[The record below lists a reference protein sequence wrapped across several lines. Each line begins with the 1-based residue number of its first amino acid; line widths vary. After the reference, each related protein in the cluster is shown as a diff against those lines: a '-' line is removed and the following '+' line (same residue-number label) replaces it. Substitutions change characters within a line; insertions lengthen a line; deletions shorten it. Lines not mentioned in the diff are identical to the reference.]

1 MLLEAIG
8 AGKDLGRVHEIA
20 SILVRCGFGGLV
32 RRLGLGHALEQAGKK
47 LHWKY
52 AEETAVLEPHQ
63 RARHALEKLGPTFV
77 KLGQLLAT
85 RVDLFPPEW
94 IAEFE
99 LLQDAAP
106 PLDFEDL
113 RAQLEEDLGGSPE
126 EIFAEFDTE
135 ALAAASIAQV
145 HRARLHDGTQ
155 VIVKIRRPGIRRTV
169 EADLRLMKRLARIV
183 TRENPETQRFRPE
196 EVVHQFILSLRRELD
211 LADECR
217 NALRVAESLAAH
229 EHIVVPKVYWQW
241 TGERVNVQ
249 EYIDGIPGRDLT
261 AFEAAGLD
269 RRLIASRGASAVL
282 RMVLVDGFFHADPHP
297 GNIFFLRDNRIALI
311 DFGMTGHLAEDRRF
325 QVIDLLHGMVERDT
339 ARVCEVLL
347 EWSNNASAPSERLV
361 ADICAFLDQYH
372 GLALGQVNLPAMI
385 RDMMAMLRDNR
396 LMLPADLSM
405 MFKVFLTLDGFCRQL
420 NPDFD
425 LIAEARPFVRHAMIM
440 RYTPAEMARRG
451 WHGLSGMI
459 DLLTGLPRDL
469 RRLVRAARGGALR
482 VHIQVDELEHFG
494 ERLDS
499 AVSRLTIGMITA
511 AFIIGTSIMLSV
523 TGDTDYLAMS
533 ILAGLGFSLAALGG
547 VWVLLSIWRGR
558 R

>member
-1 MLLEAIG
+1 MFLEAIG

-20 SILVRCGFGGLV
+20 SVLVGCGFGDLV
-32 RRLGLGHALEQAGKK
+32 RRLGLGHALEKAGKA

-52 AEETAVLEPHQ
+52 AEETAALQPHQ

-77 KLGQLLAT
+77 KLGQVLAT

-106 PLDFEDL
+106 PLEFEQL
-113 RAQLEEDLGGSPE
+113 RAQLEEDLGGAPE
-126 EIFAEFDTE
+126 EIFAEFDSE
-135 ALAAASIAQV
+135 PLAAASIAQV
-145 HRARLHDGTQ
+145 HRARLSDGAR
-155 VIVKIRRPGIRRTV
+155 VIVKIRRPGIKKVV
-169 EADLRLMKRLARIV
+169 EADLRLMQRLAQIA
-183 TRENPETQRFRPE
+183 TAENPEAQRFRPD
-196 EVVHQFILSLRRELD
+196 EVVHQFALALRRELD
-211 LADECR
+211 LAHECR
-217 NALRVAESLAAH
+217 NAVRVAESLRDH
-229 EHIVVPKVYWQW
+229 EHIVVPKIYWEW

-249 EYIDGIPGRDLT
+249 EYIEGIPGRDMA

-311 DFGMTGHLAEDRRF
+311 DFGMTGHLTEERRF
-325 QVIDLLHGMVERDT
+325 QVIELLHGMVERDT
-339 ARVCEVLL
+339 TRVCEVLL
-347 EWSNNASAPSERLV
+347 EWSNSVRVPSERLV

-372 GLALGQVNLPAMI
+372 GLSLGQVNFPDMV
-385 RDMMAMLRDNR
+385 RDMMAMLRENR
-396 LMLPADLSM
+396 LVLPSDLSM
-405 MFKVFLTLDGFCRQL
+405 MFKVFLTLDGFCRQI

-425 LIAEARPFVRHAMIM
+425 IITEARPFVRHEMIL
-440 RYTPAEMARRG
+440 RYTPQEIARRG

-459 DLLTGLPRDL
+459 DLLTGLPRDF
-469 RRLVRAARGGALR
+469 RRLLRAARRGALR
-482 VHIQVDELEHFG
+482 VHIDIDELHQFG

-499 AVSRLTIGMITA
+499 AASRLTIGMITA

-523 TGDTDYLAMS
+523 TGDTEYLAIS
-533 ILAGLGFSLAALGG
+533 ILAGVGFSLAALGG

-558 R
+558 H